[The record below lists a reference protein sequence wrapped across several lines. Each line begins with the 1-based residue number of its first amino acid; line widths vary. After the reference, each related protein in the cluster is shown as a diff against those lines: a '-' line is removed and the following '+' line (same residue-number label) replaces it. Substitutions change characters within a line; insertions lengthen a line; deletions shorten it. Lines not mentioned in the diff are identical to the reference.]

1 MPQLLLGRTAAT
13 TAALSLCI
21 GAVAYACPKNTPPTS
36 DPPVCNT
43 ASKHSQG
50 GTLEAQDPPVRQPS
64 NRYRHQLHQ
73 KPGHG
78 RGLPGAA
85 SHSPSL
91 SICGPG
97 TPPPTDNGTPPPTD
111 NGTPPPTDNGTP
123 PPTDNGTT
131 TPPTDPTTTPP
142 ASGGGDT

>member
-1 MPQLLLGRTAAT
+1 MPEESRRTRRTRRSAT
-13 TAALSLCI
+13 RRASTSL
-21 GAVAYACPKNTPPTS
+21 
-36 DPPVCNT
+36 
-43 ASKHSQG
+43 G
-50 GTLEAQDPPVRQPS
+50 GTLDAQDPPVRQPS

-97 TPPPTDNGTPPPTD
+97 TPPPTDDGTPPPTD

-123 PPTDNGTT
+123 PPTDNGTP
-131 TPPTDPTTTPP
+131 PPTDRDP
-142 ASGGGDT
+142 ARERQRQHLIA